1 MTLIEWKE
9 QYSLGVPA
17 IDHEHRE
24 LIDLI
29 NALYASV
36 AGSATN
42 TTTATD
48 SDVTVADFLGELY
61 ARVGAHFALEEKI
74 MRDNDYDEYHD
85 HKADHERLLDDVRD
99 LMDDYEDGAY
109 VDMEEFG
116 KRLDEWFSEHFRTRD
131 ARLHKRIS

>member
-29 NALYASV
+29 NELYGTV
-36 AGSATN
+36 TGSGTDAT
-42 TTTATD
+42 
-48 SDVTVADFLGELY
+48 VVEFLGELY
-61 ARVGAHFALEEKI
+61 TRIAAHFALEEKI
-74 MRDNDYDEYHD
+74 MRDNDYDEYLD
-85 HKADHERLLDDVRD
+85 HKTDHERLLDDIRD
-99 LMDDYEDGAY
+99 LMDDYEDGDH
-109 VDMEEFG
+109 VDVEGFG

-131 ARLHKRIS
+131 ARLHQRIL

>member
-9 QYSLGVPA
+9 QYSLGAPA

-24 LIDLI
+24 LINLI
-29 NALYASV
+29 NELYASV

-42 TTTATD
+42 TTTAAD

-74 MRDNDYDEYHD
+74 MRDNDYDEYRD

-99 LMDDYEDGAY
+99 LMDDYEDGVH
-109 VDMEEFG
+109 VDVEEFG
-116 KRLDEWFSEHFRTRD
+116 RRLDEWFSEHFRTRD
-131 ARLHKRIS
+131 ARLHQKIS